1 MYGFTY
7 DEIYVSGSLVSEER
21 KCKNPQTFSSMQVLQ
36 ERATLSNSLN
46 GISLEADWKEEKIVL
61 TADKVHE
68 IFRHIS
74 DEDCFILK
82 MDPEF
87 ARTACFELI
96 GEKSGKECAY
106 KQCHEIA
113 LKFFCNSVIIT

>member
-1 MYGFTY
+1 MMKSMFQ
-7 DEIYVSGSLVSEER
+7 EVWLVKNKNIRTPKSSELCWS
-21 KCKNPQTFSSMQVLQ
+21 CKKEQPVY
-36 ERATLSNSLN
+36 SLN
-46 GISLEADWKEEKIVL
+46 GISIDAEWKEEKIVL